1 MSSMDRRRFLTLAG
15 TGTAALVLASCS
27 GKSAALIKA
36 GDPAVGRLEKTRR
49 KSGGRIVR
57 QNLVAAPTTVE
68 LAGRKAATWGYG
80 NTIPGG
86 ELRARV
92 GDVLRVELDNQL
104 PQPTTI
110 HWHGIAIRND
120 MDGVHDLTQPI
131 IKPGERFTY
140 EFALSAPGTYF
151 FHPHTA
157 LQLDRGLYAPLIVE
171 DPDDPVVATV
181 DQVLVLDDWLDG
193 IDANT
198 PDRALAA
205 LVARGGMGKG
215 NGMGGMAGMGDTGG
229 MGATA
234 TVAGTDAA
242 NGTMASSAMSSKL
255 LGGDAGDISYPLHLI
270 NGRPPADRATVT
282 VVSGA
287 RVRLRIINAASD
299 TAYRFAV
306 GGHRLTVTHA
316 DGFAVKPVEVD
327 TLLLGMGERYD
338 VIVTAKSGA
347 WPIVAAAEGKGSGA
361 AAVLRTTD
369 SAATAA
375 PPTTARPGQLDGQL
389 LRYND
394 LAPTEAT
401 ALPARRADRTYRVD
415 LTGGMM
421 TYDWGIG
428 GKAHPNSTPLQVHEG
443 ERVRLEIRNQS
454 MMWHPIHLHG
464 HTFALTNGGARKD
477 TVNVLPGETRIVE
490 LDADNPG
497 QWMLHCHNTYHLQQ
511 GMATVLSYRR

>member
-1 MSSMDRRRFLTLAG
+1 MNSMDRRRFLMLASGGTAFVLAG
-15 TGTAALVLASCS
+15 CSSKTAARVDAT
-27 GKSAALIKA
+27 
-36 GDPAVGRLEKTRR
+36 DPAIANLEKSRR
-49 KSGGRIVR
+49 KSGARVVR
-57 QNLVAAPTTVE
+57 KNLVAAPTTVE
-68 LAGRKAATWGYG
+68 LAGRKAQTWAYG

-92 GDVLRVELDNQL
+92 GDVMQVVVDNQL
-104 PQPTTI
+104 PQGTTI

-120 MDGVHDLTQPI
+120 MDGVHDLTQII
-131 IKPGERFTY
+131 IKPGEWFTY
-140 EFALSAPGTYF
+140 EFALSQPGTYY

-171 DPDDPVVATV
+171 DPNDPVVADV

-193 IDANT
+193 IEANT

-205 LVARGGMGKG
+205 LVARGGLG
-215 NGMGGMAGMGDTGG
+215 NGMVGMGD
-229 MGATA
+229 GAKL
-234 TVAGTDAA
+234 VGTDTEGSA
-242 NGTMASSAMSSKL
+242 TTETKASSSVMSSKL
-255 LGGDAGDISYPLHLI
+255 LGGDAGDVAYPLHLI
-270 NGRPPADRATVT
+270 NGRPPADRPTLTVAA
-282 VVSGA
+282 GE

-338 VIVTAKSGA
+338 VIVTATSGA
-347 WPIVAAAEGKGSGA
+347 WPIVAAAEGKSSGA
-361 AAVLRTTD
+361 VAVLRTTD

-375 PPTTARPGQLDGQL
+375 PPMDVRPRELEGRL
-389 LRYND
+389 LRYDD
-394 LAPTEAT
+394 LVPTEAV
-401 ALPARRADRTYRVD
+401 ALPAKPSDRTYRVD

-421 TYDWGIG
+421 SYHWGIG
-428 GKAHPNSTPLQVHEG
+428 GKAFPNSTALQVHRG
-443 ERVRLEIRNQS
+443 ERVRLEFRNQS

-464 HTFALTNGGARKD
+464 HTFALTEGGARKD
-477 TVNVLPGETRIVE
+477 TVNVLPGETRVVE

-497 QWMLHCHNTYHLQQ
+497 QWMLHCHNTYHLER

>member
-1 MSSMDRRRFLTLAG
+1 MDRRRFLTLAS
-15 TGTAALVLASCS
+15 TGTAALVLAGCS
-27 GKSAALIKA
+27 SKSAALIKA
-36 GDPAVGRLEKTRR
+36 SDPAVGRLEKTRR
-49 KSGGRIVR
+49 KSGARIVR
-57 QNLVAAPTTVE
+57 HNLVAAPTTVE
-68 LAGRKAATWGYG
+68 LAGRRAATWAYG
-80 NTIPGG
+80 GAIPGG

-92 GDVLRVELDNQL
+92 GDVLRVELENQL
-104 PQPTTI
+104 PQATTI

-140 EFALSAPGTYF
+140 EFALSNSGTYF

-171 DPDDPVVATV
+171 DPNDPVVADV

-282 VVSGA
+282 IVSGA

-464 HTFALTNGGARKD
+464 HTFAITDGGARKD
-477 TVNVLPGETRIVE
+477 TVNVLPGETRVVE
-490 LDADNPG
+490 LVADNPG
-497 QWMLHCHNTYHLQQ
+497 QWMLHCHNTYHLER
-511 GMATVLSYRR
+511 GMATVLSYRQ